1 MEGVLNWGVELILL
15 IQQNR
20 TALLDEFFRAI
31 TTLGGQAHIYIVP
44 FVIWSLSYRAG
55 SRMLLTLLLSA
66 FVNFALKDLFAQP
79 RPFDLEPSIGPD
91 REYGFGAPS
100 GHAQHTLIEW
110 GLIAAW
116 VGRRWFTVLAV
127 LLFVLIGFSR
137 VYLGV
142 HFPTDVLAG
151 WALGGALLWL
161 HLRHADAIAARL
173 AAAGFA
179 AQIATA
185 AACSALFVA
194 FYLLLPRTPYLVGV
208 GGLFF
213 GAAAGMALCRR
224 WLRAPEGGAIWQR
237 ALRYVL
243 GIAVLLTWLAQ
254 SGKWVPEQRELAWF
268 AIVYANNAIAG
279 LWLTFGAPAL
289 FQAARLTPGV
299 GPAAVGPNSFGHRGS
314 GKQLSG

>member
-66 FVNFALKDLFAQP
+66 FVNFALKDVFAQP
-79 RPFDLEPSIGPD
+79 RPFDLEPRIGPD
-91 REYGFGAPS
+91 REFGFGAPS

-116 VGRRWFTVLAV
+116 VGRRWFSVLAA
-127 LLFVLIGFSR
+127 LLIVLIGFSR

-151 WALGGALLWL
+151 LLLGVGW
-161 HLRHADAIAARL
+161 
-173 AAAGFA
+173 AAGL
-179 AQIATA
+179 
-185 AACSALFVA
+185 C
-194 FYLLLPRTPYLVGV
+194 LLRG
-208 GGLFF
+208 
-213 GAAAGMALCRR
+213 
-224 WLRAPEGGAIWQR
+224 
-237 ALRYVL
+237 
-243 GIAVLLTWLAQ
+243 
-254 SGKWVPEQRELAWF
+254 
-268 AIVYANNAIAG
+268 NA
-279 LWLTFGAPAL
+279 
-289 FQAARLTPGV
+289 R
-299 GPAAVGPNSFGHRGS
+299 
-314 GKQLSG
+314 